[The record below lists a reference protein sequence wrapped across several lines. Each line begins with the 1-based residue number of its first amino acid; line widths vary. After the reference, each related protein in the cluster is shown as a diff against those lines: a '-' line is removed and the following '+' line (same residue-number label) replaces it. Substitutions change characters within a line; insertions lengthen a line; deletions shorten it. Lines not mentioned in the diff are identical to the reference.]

1 MGININDSTQ
11 DFTGQILR
19 GEKTIETRKTR
30 SLDPYIGE
38 RVGLVRTG
46 VGKATLVGYATIGEP
61 VVYDSVAKFR
71 RDYDKHLVAP
81 GSAFD
86 MKDRLKYGYPL
97 MQVESVEPREIESRG
112 IVARRLNPAT
122 ADDMPGGFLTQ
133 KHSAQ
138 IDTPAFKRWFNG
150 SVIVDAYGGPRIMYH
165 GTVWTDISK
174 FESFRAQKGI
184 AGFFAFDPAFA
195 ADFAK
200 MYAEEYENEGV
211 RKSPTVYPVYLSL
224 KKVFDVRKKSDREEI
239 DWEIQP
245 GSLGWDWADLED
257 SVNAMKRAGFDGY
270 IDFEFGSNK
279 PPTGI
284 AVFNPGD
291 IKSAIGNRGTFD
303 RADPDIRNPVN
314 RDSDSAYLD
323 AVRRGDMKAAQR
335 MVDAAAKAAGFTVGP
350 VWHGSDQQFNQFDLS
365 KASPASEGL
374 LFFSRKPRGYGKY
387 LRSFYLRGV
396 DRFVPD
402 NGYATFRKK
411 VGGRWQFSTD
421 GSYADE
427 TVSHIGSDTLVVG
440 DPAQIKSADP
450 ITYDDVGN
458 VIPLSQRFN
467 SQSDDIRNPYTR
479 PDLRERLK
487 RKIMAGSKGG
497 NPGQWSARKAQL
509 LAAEYEKAGGGYT
522 GKRSASQKSLS
533 KWTKQDWRTKSGK
546 PSLETGERYLPAA
559 AITALTSA
567 EYAETS
573 RAKRKAAGQFSRQP
587 KRIAMKTSEYR
598 NPMDPRSAMTQ
609 ITGTEDTYINASKML
624 GGKVLDYGAGRG
636 IGTDALRSNGLLA
649 DSFEPFPENWE
660 GKRPPTYTDSANI
673 PSDSYDSMVS
683 FSVINV
689 VDPDERKFLFQEV
702 ARILRPDGVALIT
715 GRDRQDVQKA
725 TTKIPHLEEGG
736 YLIGKG
742 KLQRYQKGFTQAE
755 LERYAKEVLGPGFT
769 VETNRALNGASIK
782 ITKGKPNPAKRDSV
796 RSKLS
801 RIIEPGDRMLCYDTA
816 SGEDFYRLWDI
827 IHTAMPMTKEALVEV
842 EGMLDDDGVLV
853 IESGESPA
861 GLQDHFRKA
870 TRYNGL
876 LLVQG
881 PKNPEEARIE
891 TEKLRRELE

>member
-19 GEKTIETRKTR
+19 GEKTIETRSTR
-30 SLDPYIGE
+30 SLDPYIGK
-38 RVGLVRTG
+38 RVGIIRTG
-46 VGKATLVGYATIGEP
+46 VGKATLVGYATVGEP
-61 VVYDSVAKFR
+61 VFYDSVAKFR
-71 RDYDKHLVAP
+71 RDQSKHLVAP

-86 MKDRLKYGYPL
+86 IKDRLRYGYPL
-97 MQVESVEPREIESRG
+97 MQVEAVEPRQVESRG
-112 IVARRLNPAT
+112 IVARKVNPMT
-122 ADDMPGGFLTQ
+122 
-133 KHSAQ
+133 
-138 IDTPAFKRWFNG
+138 
-150 SVIVDAYGGPRIMYH
+150 
-165 GTVWTDISK
+165 
-174 FESFRAQKGI
+174 
-184 AGFFAFDPAFA
+184 
-195 ADFAK
+195 
-200 MYAEEYENEGV
+200 
-211 RKSPTVYPVYLSL
+211 
-224 KKVFDVRKKSDREEI
+224 
-239 DWEIQP
+239 
-245 GSLGWDWADLED
+245 
-257 SVNAMKRAGFDGY
+257 
-270 IDFEFGSNK
+270 
-279 PPTGI
+279 
-284 AVFNPGD
+284 
-291 IKSAIGNRGTFD
+291 
-303 RADPDIRNPVN
+303 
-314 RDSDSAYLD
+314 SDSEYLD
-323 AVRRGDMKAAQR
+323 AVRRGDMKTAQR
-335 MVDAAAKAAGFTVGP
+335 MVDVAAKAAGFTSGP
-350 VWHGSDQQFNQFDLS
+350 WYHGTLGRFNRFNENQISHTGFHFGDERTAKKFSGDEGDLIS
-365 KASPASEGL
+365 V
-374 LFFSRKPRGYGKY
+374 Y
-387 LRSFYLRGV
+387 LNIQNPLRL
-396 DRFVPD
+396 PD
-402 NGYATFRKK
+402 LGEWSGDDFLATFRRIFKNTSEPITK
-411 VGGRWQFSTD
+411 DEAETLRDVDSPSNGDIFDIIYKRGYDGIVYSNSAEGDGGDSMMALDSF
-421 GSYADE
+421 
-427 TVSHIGSDTLVVG
+427 
-440 DPAQIKSADP
+440 QIKSADP
-450 ITYDDVGN
+450 VTYDDADK
-458 VIPLSQRFN
+458 VIPLSQRF
-467 SQSDDIRNPYTR
+467 SDQSDDIRNPYTR

-522 GKRSASQKSLS
+522 GKRSASQRSLS
-533 KWTKQDWRTKSGK
+533 KWTKEDWRTKSGK

-559 AITALTSA
+559 AITALTSE

-573 RAKRKAAGQFSRQP
+573 RAKRKATGQFSRQP
-587 KRIAMKTSEYR
+587 KRIAMKTSEFR
-598 NPMDPRSAMTQ
+598 NPKDPRSAMTQ

-673 PSDSYDSMVS
+673 PSDSYDSLVS

-769 VETNRALNGASIK
+769 VEANRALNGASIK
-782 ITKGKPNPAKRDSV
+782 ITKGKPNPAKRNAV

-801 RIIEPGDRMLCYDTA
+801 RIIEPGDRILCYDTA
-816 SGEDFYRLWDI
+816 SGEDFYRLWDV

-853 IESGESPA
+853 IESGETPV
-861 GLQDHFRKA
+861 GLQDHFRRA

-881 PKNPEEARIE
+881 PKNPEQARIE

>member
-1 MGININDSTQ
+1 MGININDECQ

-86 MKDRLKYGYPL
+86 IKDGLKYGYPL

-112 IVARRLNPAT
+112 IVARRL
-122 ADDMPGGFLTQ
+122 
-133 KHSAQ
+133 
-138 IDTPAFKRWFNG
+138 
-150 SVIVDAYGGPRIMYH
+150 
-165 GTVWTDISK
+165 
-174 FESFRAQKGI
+174 
-184 AGFFAFDPAFA
+184 
-195 ADFAK
+195 
-200 MYAEEYENEGV
+200 
-211 RKSPTVYPVYLSL
+211 
-224 KKVFDVRKKSDREEI
+224 
-239 DWEIQP
+239 
-245 GSLGWDWADLED
+245 
-257 SVNAMKRAGFDGY
+257 
-270 IDFEFGSNK
+270 
-279 PPTGI
+279 
-284 AVFNPGD
+284 
-291 IKSAIGNRGTFD
+291 
-303 RADPDIRNPVN
+303 
-314 RDSDSAYLD
+314 
-323 AVRRGDMKAAQR
+323 
-335 MVDAAAKAAGFTVGP
+335 
-350 VWHGSDQQFNQFDLS
+350 
-365 KASPASEGL
+365 
-374 LFFSRKPRGYGKY
+374 
-387 LRSFYLRGV
+387 
-396 DRFVPD
+396 
-402 NGYATFRKK
+402 
-411 VGGRWQFSTD
+411 
-421 GSYADE
+421 
-427 TVSHIGSDTLVVG
+427 
-440 DPAQIKSADP
+440 
-450 ITYDDVGN
+450 
-458 VIPLSQRFN
+458 
-467 SQSDDIRNPYTR
+467 NPYTR

-509 LAAEYEKAGGGYT
+509 LAAEYEKAGGGYI

-559 AITALTSA
+559 AITALSSA

-573 RAKRKAAGQFSRQP
+573 RAKRKATGQFSRQP
-587 KRIAMKTSEYR
+587 KRIAMKTSEFR
-598 NPMDPRSAMTQ
+598 NPKDPRSAMTQ

-673 PSDSYDSMVS
+673 PSDSYDSLVS

-769 VETNRALNGASIK
+769 VEANRALNGASIK
-782 ITKGKPNPAKRDSV
+782 ITKGKPNPAKRNAV

-801 RIIEPGDRMLCYDTA
+801 RIIEPGDRILCYDTA
-816 SGEDFYRLWDI
+816 SGEDFYRLWDV

-853 IESGESPA
+853 IESGETPA
-861 GLQDHFRKA
+861 GLQDHFRRA

-881 PKNPEEARIE
+881 PKNPEQSRIE

>member
-19 GEKTIETRKTR
+19 GEKTIETRSTR
-30 SLDPYIGE
+30 SLDPYIGK
-38 RVGLVRTG
+38 RVGIIRTG
-46 VGKATLVGYATIGEP
+46 VGKATLVGYATVGDP
-61 VVYDSVAKFR
+61 VFYDSVAKFR
-71 RDYDKHLVAP
+71 RDQSKHLVAP

-86 MKDRLKYGYPL
+86 IKDRLRYGYPL
-97 MQVESVEPREIESRG
+97 MQVEAVEPREIESRG
-112 IVARRLNPAT
+112 IVARRL
-122 ADDMPGGFLTQ
+122 
-133 KHSAQ
+133 
-138 IDTPAFKRWFNG
+138 
-150 SVIVDAYGGPRIMYH
+150 
-165 GTVWTDISK
+165 
-174 FESFRAQKGI
+174 
-184 AGFFAFDPAFA
+184 
-195 ADFAK
+195 
-200 MYAEEYENEGV
+200 
-211 RKSPTVYPVYLSL
+211 
-224 KKVFDVRKKSDREEI
+224 
-239 DWEIQP
+239 
-245 GSLGWDWADLED
+245 
-257 SVNAMKRAGFDGY
+257 
-270 IDFEFGSNK
+270 
-279 PPTGI
+279 
-284 AVFNPGD
+284 
-291 IKSAIGNRGTFD
+291 
-303 RADPDIRNPVN
+303 
-314 RDSDSAYLD
+314 
-323 AVRRGDMKAAQR
+323 
-335 MVDAAAKAAGFTVGP
+335 
-350 VWHGSDQQFNQFDLS
+350 
-365 KASPASEGL
+365 
-374 LFFSRKPRGYGKY
+374 
-387 LRSFYLRGV
+387 
-396 DRFVPD
+396 
-402 NGYATFRKK
+402 
-411 VGGRWQFSTD
+411 
-421 GSYADE
+421 
-427 TVSHIGSDTLVVG
+427 
-440 DPAQIKSADP
+440 
-450 ITYDDVGN
+450 
-458 VIPLSQRFN
+458 
-467 SQSDDIRNPYTR
+467 NPYTR

-509 LAAEYEKAGGGYT
+509 LAAEYEKAGGGYS

-533 KWTKQDWRTKSGK
+533 RWTKQDWRTKSGK

-573 RAKRKAAGQFSRQP
+573 RAKRKATGQFSRQP

-609 ITGTEDTYINASKML
+609 IATTVNTYRKASKML
-624 GGKVLDYGAGRG
+624 GGKVLDYGAGYG
-636 IGTDALRSNGLLA
+636 LGTDALREDGLLA
-649 DSFEPFPENWE
+649 DSFEPYPEEWK
-660 GKRPPTYTDSANI
+660 GKRPPTYTDSVDI
-673 PSDSYDSMVS
+673 PSESYDSLVS

-689 VDPDERKFLFQEV
+689 VDPDERKFLFKQV
-702 ARILRPDGVALIT
+702 ARILRPDGFALIT
-715 GRDRQDVQKA
+715 GRTRQDVSA
-725 TTKIPHLEEGG
+725 AKIKKPHLEDGG
-736 YLIGKG
+736 YLIGEG
-742 KLQRYQKGFTQAE
+742 EDQRYQKGFTQAE

-881 PKNPEEARIE
+881 PRNPENARIE

>member
-1 MGININDSTQ
+1 MGININDKCQ

-38 RVGLVRTG
+38 RVGLIRTG
-46 VGKATLVGYATIGEP
+46 VGKATLVGYATVGEP

-86 MKDRLKYGYPL
+86 IKDDLKYGYPL
-97 MQVESVEPREIESRG
+97 MQVEAITPKQVQSKG
-112 IVARRLNPAT
+112 IVARRLNPVT
-122 ADDMPGGFLTQ
+122 RQTE
-133 KHSAQ
+133 
-138 IDTPAFKRWFNG
+138 TPEFKRWFG
-150 SVIVDAYGGPRIMYH
+150 ESVVVDANGDPLVAYH
-165 GTVWTDISK
+165 GTSK
-174 FESFRAQKGI
+174 DKPFSSFTRNAQGTWFTSDPESASSYAMTNDSQKVV
-184 AGFFAFDPAFA
+184 
-195 ADFAK
+195 
-200 MYAEEYENEGV
+200 YEDGRYVSKNTSSHV
-211 RKSPTVYPVYLSL
+211 IPVYLSIKNPL
-224 KKVFDVRKKSDREEI
+224 KVEGE
-239 DWEIQP
+239 
-245 GSLGWDWADLED
+245 LLEKWRR
-257 SVNAMKRAGFDGY
+257 SVNYRAANKLLVSQAKYTGHDGLVFPGGVFVV
-270 IDFEFGSNK
+270 FE
-279 PPTGI
+279 PTQ
-284 AVFNPGD
+284 

-303 RADPDIRNPVN
+303 PE
-314 RDSDSAYLD
+314 DSNI
-323 AVRRGDMKAAQR
+323 V
-335 MVDAAAKAAGFTVGP
+335 
-350 VWHGSDQQFNQFDLS
+350 
-365 KASPASEGL
+365 
-374 LFFSRKPRGYGKY
+374 
-387 LRSFYLRGV
+387 
-396 DRFVPD
+396 
-402 NGYATFRKK
+402 
-411 VGGRWQFSTD
+411 
-421 GSYADE
+421 
-427 TVSHIGSDTLVVG
+427 
-440 DPAQIKSADP
+440 
-450 ITYDDVGN
+450 
-458 VIPLSQRFN
+458 
-467 SQSDDIRNPYTR
+467 NPYTR
-479 PDLRERLK
+479 PDLRDRLK

-509 LAAEYEKAGGGYT
+509 LAAEYEKAGGGYS
-522 GKRSASQKSLS
+522 GKRTASQRSLS

-573 RAKRKAAGQFSRQP
+573 RAKRRATGQFSRQP

-649 DSFEPFPENWE
+649 DSFEPFPQNWE
-660 GKRPPTYTDSANI
+660 GNRPPTFTDSADI
-673 PSDSYDSMVS
+673 PSESYDSLVS

-689 VDPDERKFLFQEV
+689 VDPDERKFLFKEV

-715 GRDRQDVQKA
+715 GRDRQDVSKA

-782 ITKGKPNPAKRDSV
+782 ITKGKPNPAKRSTV

-801 RIIEPGDRMLCYDTA
+801 QIIEPGDRMVCYDTA

-827 IHTAMPMTKEALVEV
+827 VHTALPLTEEALTEI

-853 IESGESPA
+853 IESGETPA

-881 PKNPEEARIE
+881 PKDPEGARIK
-891 TEKLRRELE
+891 TEELRRELE